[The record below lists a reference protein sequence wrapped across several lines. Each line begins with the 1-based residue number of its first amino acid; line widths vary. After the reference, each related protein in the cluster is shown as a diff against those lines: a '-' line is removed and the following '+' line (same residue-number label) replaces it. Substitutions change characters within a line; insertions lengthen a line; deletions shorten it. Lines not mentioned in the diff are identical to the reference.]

1 MKKAICIMII
11 GTLLICTFFVGCGK
25 TEDGKVSDPNNV
37 NQSTPANSSSNP
49 SNTDNN
55 AESMLTNA
63 SENISSGASEVS
75 SDLSSIAS
83 EVSSDLTRNTM
94 R

>member
-1 MKKAICIMII
+1 MKKIICVMII

-25 TEDGKVSDPNNV
+25 TEDGKVSDT
-37 NQSTPANSSSNP
+37 NQNSGTN
-49 SNTDNN
+49 NN

-63 SENISSGASEVS
+63 SENISSGVSEVSSDLSSAASEVS
-75 SDLSSIAS
+75 SDLSSAVS
-83 EVSSDLTRNTM
+83 EASSDLTRNNN